1 MTEGILTSST
11 ISASPMVNILFL
23 AGNMHSGKDTFA
35 DFIVDGSE
43 TAVKMG
49 MSDPLIRIA
58 SYMYPLYTLEDS
70 NAWTD
75 QEARKVPRKELNGK
89 TTRDILREIGDN
101 FRLKDEFIWI
111 RLMLRT
117 LYDLT
122 RNPSTKLIVVTGVR
136 LISEAIVARSIGSLV
151 GIRRGSFKIDDTPTE
166 REVSFILENLC
177 HSVVPNNGTLADLRK
192 HAFTELAYCPKLTPR
207 ATLEI
212 KTLERTNLYSL
223 KGTIDF
229 HQAAYSL

>member
-1 MTEGILTSST
+1 MIEGIVSPTVSS
-11 ISASPMVNILFL
+11 SPTVNILFL
-23 AGNMHSGKDTFA
+23 TGNMHSGKDTFA
-35 DFIVDGSE
+35 DFIVSESE

-49 MSDPLIRIA
+49 MSDSIIRIA
-58 SYMYPLYTLEDS
+58 SYLYPLDDPS
-70 NAWTD
+70 AWTD
-75 QEARKVPRKELNGK
+75 QEKRKIPMKELQGK
-89 TTRDILREIGDN
+89 TTRDILRSVGDN
-101 FRLKDEFIWI
+101 FREKDEFIWI

-136 LISEAIVARSIGSLV
+136 LISEAVVARSIGSLV
-151 GIRRGSFKIDDTPTE
+151 GIKRDYLFVDDTPTE

-177 HSVVPNNGTLADLRK
+177 HSVVPNNDTLAALRK

-212 KTLERTNLYSL
+212 KTLETTNLLCL

-229 HQAAYSL
+229 HQAAFSI